1 MRIPLQEI
9 DKAGESAVS
18 VKIQAAPNA
27 VKVVPVWHT
36 KSSLADEHSDSG
48 FDITQETSAKT
59 NVSVDSAVPRG
70 GKEGNEVNAE

>member
-1 MRIPLQEI
+1 MLILHV

-36 KSSLADEHSDSG
+36 KSS
-48 FDITQETSAKT
+48 KW
-59 NVSVDSAVPRG
+59 
-70 GKEGNEVNAE
+70 